1 MTHHSATTE
10 ALRDTVINA
19 LTGVAP
25 DIDPTALDPSRP
37 IRDQFDFDSMDYLNF
52 VTALHQQTGV
62 NVPELDYPKLATVD
76 GCVRYL
82 AARLGNDTGSAT
94 Q

>member
-1 MTHHSATTE
+1 VSDENADSA
-10 ALRDTVINA
+10 ALRATVIDA

-25 DIDPTALDPSRP
+25 DIEPATLDPARP

-62 NVPELDYPKLATVD
+62 NVPELDYPQLATVD

-82 AARLGNDTGSAT
+82 AERIGRNGGGASA
-94 Q
+94 

>member
-1 MTHHSATTE
+1 MSGKGADSA
-10 ALRDTVINA
+10 ALRETVINA

-25 DIDPTALDPSRP
+25 DIEPAALDPARP

-62 NVPELDYPKLATVD
+62 NVPELDYPQLATVD

-82 AARLGNDTGSAT
+82 AERIGREGGGGS